1 MTPLKR
7 TIIAMYYTLAMIIS
21 LQSLVVYAF
30 INDGIGGGGVC
41 NIKSRSISSPS
52 KIIMK
57 SLPAHLQSSPLPP
70 PPPTNTKPSIVQSIQ
85 LKLGYG
91 KSLRERTV
99 HSYFHGVHTKNI
111 SQIIN
116 CFSIEGCIIRDVCA
130 LTNKDVDYEELS
142 KIVMPE
148 FLGERCNEFLMAQ

>member
-1 MTPLKR
+1 
-7 TIIAMYYTLAMIIS
+7 
-21 LQSLVVYAF
+21 
-30 INDGIGGGGVC
+30 
-41 NIKSRSISSPS
+41 
-52 KIIMK
+52 MK
-57 SLPAHLQSSPLPP
+57 ALPPHLQASPLPP
-70 PPPTNTKPSIVQSIQ
+70 PANTEPSIVQSIQ

-116 CFSIEGCIIRDVCA
+116 CFSKEGCIIRDVCA
-130 LTNKDVDYEELS
+130 LGNKDVDYEELS
-142 KIVMPE
+142 KNVMPE

>member
-1 MTPLKR
+1 
-7 TIIAMYYTLAMIIS
+7 
-21 LQSLVVYAF
+21 
-30 INDGIGGGGVC
+30 
-41 NIKSRSISSPS
+41 
-52 KIIMK
+52 MK

-70 PPPTNTKPSIVQSIQ
+70 PKSSKPSKLQSIQ

-111 SQIIN
+111 PQIVN
-116 CFSIEGCIIRDVCA
+116 CFSKEGCIIRDVCSLA
-130 LTNKDVDYEELS
+130 NRDVSYEELS
-142 KIVMPE
+142 KKVLPD